1 LNTISGSVKST
12 IQGALGVFSAVRNR
26 IPHEP
31 DNIDPAYDV
40 SVPVLQQL
48 YDMLADVDKVINC
61 SQGNRSDCVGVTKLF
76 KYFEQMTLDYAQ
88 ELAVGERNQSM
99 LDVIESIKNISR
111 SLDKAFA
118 SKDQSDLNGTGLV
131 IGKLLGR
138 TSVDKKSYDDI
149 SLALNLFFDAS
160 KYALKC
166 EGKIFYL
173 ISCHVDTNAS

>member
-1 LNTISGSVKST
+1 
-12 IQGALGVFSAVRNR
+12 
-26 IPHEP
+26 
-31 DNIDPAYDV
+31 
-40 SVPVLQQL
+40 
-48 YDMLADVDKVINC
+48 M
-61 SQGNRSDCVGVTKLF
+61 GVTKLF